1 MHSTTTTPATTV
13 ATVAPLASTPAKATV
28 RTRRAANAL
37 AKAKG
42 NGTGVALAKASKPAK
57 GSKPATP
64 AKANYN
70 VVPLVVNP
78 KRVASALALYKA
90 GSKPARAAGTLGCT
104 VGQYAMLCMLG
115 GTTPL
120 GGTVPQHW
128 YGSGKPG
135 APATPLALAKYVAG
149 ARAAGRSWGWLA
161 AATRTTEGTV
171 RAAYQCGTGQH
182 HSTTGVGAWAHRNA
196 R

>member
-1 MHSTTTTPATTV
+1 MHSTPATTTTV
-13 ATVAPLASTPAKATV
+13 ATVAPLANTPAKATV
-28 RTRRAANAL
+28 RTRRANSAL
-37 AKAKG
+37 AKA
-42 NGTGVALAKASKPAK
+42 NTGSVAVAKHSKAPKAT
-57 GSKPATP
+57 PATP
-64 AKANYN
+64 KARAANF
-70 VVPLVVNP
+70 VPVPLVVNP
-78 KRVASALALYKA
+78 KRVAAALAQYKA
-90 GSKPARAAGTLGCT
+90 GAKPARAAGVLGCT

-120 GGTVPQHW
+120 GGNVPNHA
-128 YGSGKPG
+128 YGSKAPG
-135 APATPLALAKYVAG
+135 APATPLALAKYVGG

-171 RAAYQCGTGQH
+171 RAAYQCHTGQH